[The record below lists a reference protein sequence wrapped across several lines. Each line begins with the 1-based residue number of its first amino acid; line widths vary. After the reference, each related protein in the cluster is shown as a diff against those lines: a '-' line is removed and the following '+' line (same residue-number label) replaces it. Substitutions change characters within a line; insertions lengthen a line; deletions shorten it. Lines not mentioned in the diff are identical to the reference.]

1 MMVKSSRLRLKEFMK
16 NGGTAIRFIT
26 VIFFNFFKSNGV
38 FFSIVSHDER
48 GRVPIQGGGRI

>member
-1 MMVKSSRLRLKEFMK
+1 MMVKSSRLRLMKEFMK

-38 FFSIVSHDER
+38 FS
-48 GRVPIQGGGRI
+48 P